1 MSGCSW
7 AQRCHDGWVPDPGYV
22 AITDSLL
29 GQQQARQRVLA
40 VALADL
46 TIPFADFPH
55 DGHAGGE
62 LVADAGVIRGGV
74 DMQTID
80 AARHRLFEGSW
91 LTEADE
97 PTGLAWYPYRARTAW
112 IYAADA
118 VTTSPRDGVLNT
130 FLVVDDV
137 LDQLDTDLGDTALV
151 SQLHTQLLL
160 EEPDFKALLAAIVS
174 AVARL
179 ETTLGNE

>member
-1 MSGCSW
+1 MRMFVGAGCD
-7 AQRCHDGWVPDPGYV
+7 DGWVVPDPDYV

-29 GQQQARQRVLA
+29 GQQQARKRVLA

-46 TIPFADFPH
+46 TIPFVDLPN
-55 DGHAGGE
+55 DGQARGE
-62 LVADAGVIRGGV
+62 LAAEVGVIRGGA
-74 DMQTID
+74 DMQAID

-160 EEPDFKALLAAIVS
+160 DEPDFNALLATIAG

-179 ETTLGNE
+179 KITLGDY